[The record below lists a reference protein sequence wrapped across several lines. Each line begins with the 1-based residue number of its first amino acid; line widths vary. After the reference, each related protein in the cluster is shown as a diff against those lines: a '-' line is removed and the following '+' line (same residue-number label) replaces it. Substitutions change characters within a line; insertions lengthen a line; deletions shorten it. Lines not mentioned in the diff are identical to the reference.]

1 VGWPELLLSP
11 CLSVRASG
19 WRKDLAHNV
28 AEPMTILEA
37 RLIVVRHSVSSTAR
51 IFLMGAEC
59 MKLAGP

>member
-28 AEPMTILEA
+28 AEPITSLEA
-37 RLIVVRHSVSSTAR
+37 RLIGRAALRLKHHPHLPDDVEQR
-51 IFLMGAEC
+51 
-59 MKLAGP
+59 AGQS